1 MQAKRDEAKAR
12 LWAERIAA
20 FERSGLGR
28 RANGATFAYD
38 DRNRLSSIQSTKFD
52 YNGRGERVVKID
64 PASAPAKN
72 APVGTSAYLYDGRR
86 PVTPPSIF

>member
-28 RANGATFAYD
+28 RANGGNRPASPPCPD
-38 DRNRLSSIQSTKFD
+38 RLS
-52 YNGRGERVVKID
+52 
-64 PASAPAKN
+64 
-72 APVGTSAYLYDGRR
+72 
-86 PVTPPSIF
+86 